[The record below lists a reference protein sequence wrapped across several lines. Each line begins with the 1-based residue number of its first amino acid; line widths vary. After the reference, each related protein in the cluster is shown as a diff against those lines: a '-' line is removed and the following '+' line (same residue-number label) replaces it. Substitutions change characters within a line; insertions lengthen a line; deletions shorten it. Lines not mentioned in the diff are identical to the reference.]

1 MPNSASGGR
10 SRYVKTDRPIN
21 RVLVIKLG
29 ALGDIVQ
36 ATGPFAA
43 IRRHHGDAH
52 ITLLTT
58 KLFSDFAAAGGWFD
72 EVWIDDRP
80 SWRELRGWIASLKR
94 LRRGRFDRIYD
105 LQTSDRTAILFHLLG
120 IWRKPEWCGIVS
132 GCSHRHAN
140 PRRDF
145 LHTVERHAEQLGVAG
160 ITDVPPPNVDGI
172 SAEIGHFEI
181 SSPYALL
188 VPGGSPHRLDK
199 RWPPAS
205 YAELARRLIAKGIT
219 PVVIGGATETQV
231 ATAIA
236 TFCEGSRDLTNATS
250 MAEIVELARGAA
262 GAVGNDTGPMHVI
275 TTAGAP
281 SVVVFS
287 KASDPELCGQ
297 RGPDVT
303 ILRRP
308 SLDDLS
314 VDEVEAALHLR

>member
-1 MPNSASGGR
+1 MNA
-10 SRYVKTDRPIN
+10 DRPIE

-29 ALGDIVQ
+29 AMGDIVQ

-43 IRRHHGDAH
+43 IRRHHADAH
-52 ITLLTT
+52 ITFLTT
-58 KLFSDFAAAGGWFD
+58 KLFRDFAVAGGWFD
-72 EVWIDDRP
+72 EVWVDDRP
-80 SWRELRGWIASLKR
+80 KWRELRSWIASIKR
-94 LRRGRFDRIYD
+94 LRRGRFDRVYD
-105 LQTSDRTAILFHLLG
+105 LQTSDRTAILFRLMG
-120 IWRKPEWCGIVS
+120 FWRKPEWCGIVS
-132 GCSHRHAN
+132 GCSHRHTN

-145 LHTVERHAEQLGVAG
+145 IHTVERHREQLGVAG
-160 ITDVPPPNVDGI
+160 ITDVPPPNVDRI
-172 SAEIGHFEI
+172 SSDISRFEL
-181 SSPYALL
+181 SSPYVLL

-199 RWPPAS
+199 RWPPGR
-205 YAELARRLIAKGIT
+205 YADLARRLTAKGIT
-219 PVVIGGATETQV
+219 PVVIGGAAESQV

-236 TFCEGSRDLTNATS
+236 TFCEGSRDLTRETS
-250 MAEIVELARGAA
+250 MADIVALARGAA

-275 TTAGAP
+275 ATAGAP

-303 ILRRP
+303 LLQRP